1 MKIYAFG
8 SFLVDFLF
16 PPKCAFCGQIPEDQR
31 SDLPCPS
38 CRQRIPSISHP
49 RCPGCGVP
57 FAAPGEDHFCS
68 ACLTENRFFAV
79 ARAMGIYEGWI
90 AEMLS
95 RFKYHGASHLAVPLG
110 NLMADYQDPD
120 LFWSAMDILIPV
132 PLHPD
137 RLRQRGFN
145 QSLLLARQ
153 ISRRHFIP
161 VDFLALERIRMT
173 APQVELSGAER
184 KKNLHGAFRVRKKEN
199 IRQKNILLVDDVF
212 TTGTTVRECSKVLLQ
227 AGAKQVDV
235 LTCVRAR

>member
-1 MKIYAFG
+1 
-8 SFLVDFLF
+8 
-16 PPKCAFCGQIPEDQR
+16 
-31 SDLPCPS
+31 
-38 CRQRIPSISHP
+38 
-49 RCPGCGVP
+49 
-57 FAAPGEDHFCS
+57 
-68 ACLTENRFFAV
+68 
-79 ARAMGIYEGWI
+79 MGIYEGWI
-90 AEMLS
+90 AETLS

-110 NLMADYQDPD
+110 NLMADCQDPD

-153 ISRRHFIP
+153 ISRRHSIP